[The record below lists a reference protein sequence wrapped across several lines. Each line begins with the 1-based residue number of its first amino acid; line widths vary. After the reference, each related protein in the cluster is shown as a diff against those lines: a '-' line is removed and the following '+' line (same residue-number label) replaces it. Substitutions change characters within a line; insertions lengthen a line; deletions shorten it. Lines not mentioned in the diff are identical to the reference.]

1 MTQGMPY
8 GAANMIPL
16 AHHHAADVTSLKT
29 FKTKPVLHSRRVTFL
44 DYRMAAKSD
53 TKVEK

>member
-1 MTQGMPY
+1 MPY